1 MKGTLQWNGRVTEA
15 AMNFTEIRFERQNR
29 TAIVTFDRPAARNC
43 IGPITHKELI
53 TAWRTFR
60 DDPELYVA
68 ILTGSG
74 DQAFCAGADLKAVEA
89 LAISSAESREE
100 NAVEEPPGIL
110 GPSRWTNIYKPI
122 IAAVNGVAFAGGLEW
137 ACFADIRIAEEH
149 AQFGITNRRWN
160 IGLADGGT
168 QRLSRIVGLGRALD
182 LIITG
187 RVINA
192 REAEQIGLVTSVVP
206 KGQSLPK
213 ALELAEFIA
222 SLPQEAI
229 RTDKEA
235 TVRGF
240 GEPLTEGL
248 RIEAECFSRLPLSAL
263 LAGAARFK
271 RKEHPDQGPS
281 KGFRTPGLTPRR
293 DVHDS

>member
-1 MKGTLQWNGRVTEA
+1 
-15 AMNFTEIRFERQNR
+15 MNFTEIRFERKNR
-29 TAIVTFDRPAARNC
+29 TAIITFDRPAVRNC
-43 IGPITHKELI
+43 IGPVTHKELI
-53 TAWRTFR
+53 TAWSTFR

-74 DQAFCAGADLKAVEA
+74 SQAFCTGADLNAVEA
-89 LAISSAESREE
+89 LAPGSQESRQDNPIEE
-100 NAVEEPPGIL
+100 APGIL

-122 IAAVNGVAFAGGLEW
+122 LAAVNGVAFAGGLEW

-149 AQFGITNRRWN
+149 AQFGVTNRRWN

-187 RVINA
+187 RVISA
-192 REAEQIGLVTSVVP
+192 REAEQMGLVTYVVP

-213 ALELAEFIA
+213 ALELAEFVA

-235 TVRGF
+235 TLRGF
-240 GEPLTEGL
+240 GEPLAEGL
-248 RIEAECFSRLPLSAL
+248 RIEAECFNRLPLSTL
-263 LAGAARFK
+263 IAGAARFK
-271 RKEHPDQGPS
+271 RKEHPDQGVS
-281 KGFRTPGLTPRR
+281 SGFRTPGLVSRL
-293 DVHDS
+293 DKDDC

>member
-1 MKGTLQWNGRVTEA
+1 ME
-15 AMNFTEIRFERQNR
+15 FTETKFLRRAR
-29 TAIVTFDRPAARNC
+29 TAIITFNRPKVRNC
-43 IGPITHKELI
+43 IGPTTHQELI

-74 DQAFCAGADLKAVEA
+74 DKAFCAGADLRAVDA
-89 LAISSAESREE
+89 LARRSEKKPRRKTDEA
-100 NAVEEPPGIL
+100 PGIL

-122 IAAVNGVAFAGGLEW
+122 IAAVNGVAFGGGLEW

-149 AQFGITNRRWN
+149 AQFGVTNRRWN

-168 QRLSRIVGLGRALD
+168 QRLPRIVGLGRALD

-187 RVINA
+187 RVIDA
-192 REAEQIGLVTSVVP
+192 REAERIGLVNRIVP

-222 SLPQEAI
+222 GLPQEAI

-235 TVRGF
+235 AVRGF
-240 GEPLTEGL
+240 GESLTEGL
-248 RIEAECFSRLPLSAL
+248 RIEAECFDRLPLSAL
-263 LAGAARFK
+263 VAGAARFT
-271 RKEHPDQGPS
+271 RREHPDLAG
-281 KGFRTPGLTPRR
+281 
-293 DVHDS
+293 

>member
-1 MKGTLQWNGRVTEA
+1 
-15 AMNFTEIRFERQNR
+15 MNFSEIRFERRNR
-29 TAIVTFDRPAARNC
+29 TAIVTFDRPQARNC

-53 TAWRTFR
+53 RAWRTFR

-68 ILTGSG
+68 ILTGAG

-89 LAISSAESREE
+89 LAIPSEDSRQD
-100 NAVEEPPGIL
+100 NAVDEPPGIL

-149 AQFGITNRRWN
+149 AQFGVTSRRWN

-192 REAEQIGLVTSVVP
+192 REAEQIGLVTSIVP
-206 KGQSLPK
+206 RGQSLPK

-240 GEPLTEGL
+240 GESLAEGL
-248 RIEAECFSRLPLSAL
+248 RIEAECFNRLPLNAL
-263 LAGAARFK
+263 LDGAARFK
-271 RKEHPDQGPS
+271 RKEHPDQGPY
-281 KGFRTPGLTPRR
+281 KGFRTPGLVPRS
-293 DVHDS
+293 DKHDC

>member
-1 MKGTLQWNGRVTEA
+1 
-15 AMNFTEIRFERQNR
+15 MNFTEIRFERRNR
-29 TAIVTFDRPAARNC
+29 TAIITFDRPAVRNC

-74 DQAFCAGADLKAVEA
+74 DQAFCAGADLNAVEA
-89 LAISSAESREE
+89 LALRPQESRQDNNTMDE
-100 NAVEEPPGIL
+100 APGIL

-122 IAAVNGVAFAGGLEW
+122 VAAVNGVAFAGGLEW

-149 AQFGITNRRWN
+149 AQFGVTNRRWN

-187 RVINA
+187 RVISA
-192 REAEQIGLVTSVVP
+192 RDAEQIGLVTSVVP
-206 KGQSLPK
+206 RGQSLPK

-240 GEPLTEGL
+240 GESLAEGL
-248 RIEAECFSRLPLSAL
+248 RIEAECFNRLPLSL
-263 LAGAARFK
+263 LIAGATRFK
-271 RKEHPDQGPS
+271 RKEHPDLGAS
-281 KGFRTPGLTPRR
+281 KGFRTPGLVPRL
-293 DVHDS
+293 DKHDC

>member
-1 MKGTLQWNGRVTEA
+1 MKP
-15 AMNFTEIRFERQNR
+15 MNFTEIRFDRQDR
-29 TAIVTFDRPAARNC
+29 TAIITFNRPEKRNC
-43 IGPITHKELI
+43 IGPVTHQELI
-53 TAWRTFR
+53 TAWTMFR

-74 DQAFCAGADLKAVEA
+74 DRAFCSGADLTAVEA
-89 LAISSAESREE
+89 LAPQPDQIPLSNAAE
-100 NAVEEPPGIL
+100 APGIL

-149 AQFGITNRRWN
+149 AQFGVTNRRWN

-168 QRLSRIVGLGRALD
+168 QRLPRIVGLGWALD

-187 RVINA
+187 RVIDA
-192 REAEQIGLVTSVVP
+192 QEAERIGLVNRIVP
-206 KGQSLPK
+206 KGQSLQK

-235 TVRGF
+235 AVRGF
-240 GEPLTEGL
+240 GESLPEGL
-248 RIEAECFSRLPLSAL
+248 RIETQCFNRLPVSAL
-263 LAGAARFK
+263 VAGAARFTK
-271 RKEHPDQGPS
+271 KAHPDQGSS
-281 KGFRTPGLTPRR
+281 KGFRTPGLGPGSNI
-293 DVHDS
+293 DNS

>member
-1 MKGTLQWNGRVTEA
+1 
-15 AMNFTEIRFERQNR
+15 MNFTEIRFDVENR
-29 TAIVTFDRPAARNC
+29 TAIITFDRPAVRNC

-74 DQAFCAGADLKAVEA
+74 DRAFCAGADLNAVEA
-89 LAISSAESREE
+89 LALCSQESRQNKTTDE
-100 NAVEEPPGIL
+100 APGIL

-149 AQFGITNRRWN
+149 AQFGVTNRRWN

-187 RVINA
+187 RVISA
-192 REAEQIGLVTSVVP
+192 RDAEQIGLVTSVVP
-206 KGQSLPK
+206 QGQSLPK
-213 ALELAEFIA
+213 ARELAEFIA

-235 TVRGF
+235 TLRGF
-240 GEPLTEGL
+240 GESLAEGL
-248 RIEAECFSRLPLSAL
+248 RIEAECFNRLPLSAL
-263 LAGAARFK
+263 IAGAARFK
-271 RKEHPDQGPS
+271 RKEHPDQGVRE
-281 KGFRTPGLTPRR
+281 GFRTPGLVSRLDKR
-293 DVHDS
+293 DC